1 MKPNTK
7 FFGKKEVRF
16 LNTAI
21 PLIGGVQKLARDGI
35 QLDLHD
41 AIIDRDG
48 NTLIAHLAWDGQKD
62 KLVLAKESK
71 EGIKTIGD
79 EVASGVLHAPALALE
94 KTSGKVWVFWRT
106 TSKDTTVNIMARSW
120 KLKKGLVK

>member
-1 MKPNTK
+1 M
-7 FFGKKEVRF
+7 RF

-35 QLDLHD
+35 QFDLPD

-79 EVASGVLHAPALALE
+79 EVASVVLRTPEVALE

-106 TSKDTTVNIMARSW
+106 TSKDTTVNIMARS
-120 KLKKGLVK
+120 